1 MPLTVFD
8 LIDLRSFSS
17 LWYWVLVALTW
28 ARVAQTPLGVPYDM
42 VTRAAPGQQSGED
55 LLHETGI
62 QLRRRHA
69 RHPKQSQIIVGL
81 WACVITLLAALSIGY
96 GSELA
101 LSLFLL
107 AVPLALVQLMQSRA
121 ARDLIALG
129 PDLEAVVKR
138 LRRLKRWIQV
148 LALIAVFVTA
158 VVGMFYNLTRTL
170 F

>member
-1 MPLTVFD
+1 VPLTVFD

-28 ARVAQTPLGVPYDM
+28 ARVAQAPLGIPYDM
-42 VTRAAPGQQSGED
+42 VTRAAPDAQSGED
-55 LLHETGI
+55 LLAQTGI
-62 QLRRRHA
+62 QLRRRNSPHS
-69 RHPKQSQIIVGL
+69 RQSQIMVGL
-81 WACVITLLAALSIGY
+81 WAFVITLLAALSLLY

-107 AVPLALVQLMQSRA
+107 VVPLALVQLLNGRA

-129 PDLEAVVKR
+129 PDLESVVRR
-138 LRRLKRWIQV
+138 LRRLKRWTQV
-148 LALIAVFVTA
+148 VALLAVFFTA
-158 VVGMFYNLTRTL
+158 VIGMFYNLTRTL